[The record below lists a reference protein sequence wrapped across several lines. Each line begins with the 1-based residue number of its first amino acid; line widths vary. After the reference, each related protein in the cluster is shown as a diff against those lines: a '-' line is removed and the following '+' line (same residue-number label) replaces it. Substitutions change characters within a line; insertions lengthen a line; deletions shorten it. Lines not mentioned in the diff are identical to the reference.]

1 MHFGIIVFPGTW
13 SEGDCVYA
21 IEKIGHQATIITEHS
36 RNINNYDCLV
46 IPGGFSY
53 GDYLRA
59 GAIAS
64 TSPIMEKVRKF
75 AKDGGL
81 VIGICNGFQI
91 LCESGLLP
99 GSLMRNAHLEYR
111 SQWINLKVCNTNS
124 RFTNEFKPGQ
134 IIKIPISH
142 AEGNYFIDKQEF
154 KKLSANDQIVFQYC
168 SKDGVL
174 NENDNPNGSVFNIA
188 GVMNEQKNVLGMM
201 PHPERACEDILGGTD
216 GNLIFR
222 SITNSRNLNIL

>member
-1 MHFGIIVFPGTW
+1 
-13 SEGDCVYA
+13 
-21 IEKIGHQATIITEHS
+21 
-36 RNINNYDCLV
+36 
-46 IPGGFSY
+46 
-53 GDYLRA
+53 
-59 GAIAS
+59 
-64 TSPIMEKVRKF
+64 
-75 AKDGGL
+75 
-81 VIGICNGFQI
+81 
-91 LCESGLLP
+91 
-99 GSLMRNAHLEYR
+99 MRNAHLEYR

-188 GVMNEQKNVLGMM
+188 GV
-201 PHPERACEDILGGTD
+201 ILHTVSFVPPIS
-216 GNLIFR
+216 L
-222 SITNSRNLNIL
+222 LNG

>member
-174 NENDNPNGSVFNIA
+174 NENDNPNGSVVNIA

-201 PHPERACEDILGGTD
+201 PHPERACEDLLGGTD

>member
-201 PHPERACEDILGGTD
+201 PHPERACEDLLGGTD

>member
-1 MHFGIIVFPGTW
+1 MNFGIIVFPGTW

-201 PHPERACEDILGGTD
+201 PHPERACEDLLGGTD